1 MNIASQNNFH
11 SLRIYKFV
19 DISRSFSTETA
30 NGNNS
35 ATGPLLQHTENREA
49 RLRTISWGLILSQT
63 ALRKN
68 T

>member
-19 DISRSFSTETA
+19 EISRSFSTETA

-35 ATGPLLQHTENREA
+35 ATAPLLQQTENREA
-49 RLRTISWGLILSQT
+49 RLRTISWDLILSKT
-63 ALRKN
+63 ALSKN

>member
-19 DISRSFSTETA
+19 DISRSFSIETA

-35 ATGPLLQHTENREA
+35 ATGPLLQ
-49 RLRTISWGLILSQT
+49 QT
-63 ALRKN
+63 
-68 T
+68 